1 MCRRFRGEAEYVD
14 AGTRVSVPGMNDL
27 ALDGSQF
34 TQGISVF
41 FVRIKRASS
50 AELIFYQNWTRIVSE
65 TSCEKVAS
73 QTHHRN
79 PQLAAAKEAI
89 GREGDDSSIAG
100 E

>member
-1 MCRRFRGEAEYVD
+1 M
-14 AGTRVSVPGMNDL
+14 
-27 ALDGSQF
+27 
-34 TQGISVF
+34 
-41 FVRIKRASS
+41 ASS

-73 QTHHRN
+73 QTHHRKQ

-89 GREGDDSSIAG
+89 GRKGDDSSIAG